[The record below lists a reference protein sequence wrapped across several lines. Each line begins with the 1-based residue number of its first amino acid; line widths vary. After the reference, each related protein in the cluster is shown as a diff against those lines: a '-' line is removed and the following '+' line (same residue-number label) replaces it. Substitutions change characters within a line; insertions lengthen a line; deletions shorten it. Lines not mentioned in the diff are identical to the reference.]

1 MIGDASS
8 STKSSLVRAIDSN
21 FKPASAYDVPSIGM
35 LSLSSCSLFIP
46 ADGAL
51 ADDIVLAA
59 AAFEHEMEV
68 SAAAATAATRDA
80 SSPVPVLSQ
89 RDTLVQGECVRL
101 YFVLVPLPRFDAAA
115 PHVSQLL
122 ESLSVQIAL
131 ETAESF
137 NAASP
142 GAVFQQAPHV
152 SARGSVH
159 ASLPPRS
166 SPGTGAPSPHY
177 HVSDN
182 GTILFPLDFTVNVK
196 PAYLDVPL
204 ILSARL
210 MSTPLAL
217 FGTLPVVTDAV
228 LHPNTCAASRSLP
241 QTRDVL
247 RPVRVVEP
255 FRVQTRVVPPI
266 GAGAGVSL
274 LVASVESAT
283 KQYPVTLLDGCVR
296 VTGCDE
302 TQRAALEAMDTIR
315 TQFLVPP
322 PEDESPGAPQQ
333 KGLFPVSLLPDKV
346 LDMVVRV
353 DIMPDLATATVLK
366 SRTLSLALL
375 LSWSVPCARGI
386 LQTVHRF
393 PAVQLPDFENV
404 HVAVSF
410 PDKPIVPH
418 VPFDVIFSVTNPS
431 PSTRLLELSFQDD
444 AGLVRSN
451 MDVIS
456 VAPGPTKAS
465 VQAQEK
471 SESSS
476 ASALSSAR
484 RQRSSS
490 ALPPRSVSSH
500 DLDSIACTAAV
511 EQSIP
516 ACVPTNQQHAPMLS
530 CLKRVV
536 NVGNVTPNTTV
547 SVAVPFL
554 CTQVGTYTLGTIFL
568 TDKSP
573 STTLSLRGPEK
584 GRNGPRRYVLNEPVL
599 VVCSKQ

>member
-1 MIGDASS
+1 MIGGASS
-8 STKSSLVRAIDSN
+8 SSKSSLVRAIDSN

-59 AAFEHEMEV
+59 AAFEHEMDV

-80 SSPVPVLSQ
+80 SSPVSVLSQ

-101 YFVLVPLPRFDAAA
+101 YFVLVPLPRFDATA
-115 PHVSQLL
+115 PHVAQLL

-137 NAASP
+137 NSASP

-152 SARGSVH
+152 SAQGSVH
-159 ASLPPRS
+159 TSLPPRS
-166 SPGTGAPSPHY
+166 DRGAGTPSPHHY
-177 HVSDN
+177 VSAN

-196 PAYLDVPL
+196 PTCLDVPL

-217 FGTLPVVTDAV
+217 FGTLPAVTDAI

-255 FRVQTRVVPPI
+255 FRVQTRVVSPV
-266 GAGAGVSL
+266 GAGAGVSI
-274 LVASVESAT
+274 LVASVESAA
-283 KQYPVTLLDGCVR
+283 KQSPVTLIDGCVR

-322 PEDESPGAPQQ
+322 PESESPDAPQQ
-333 KGLFPVSLLPDKV
+333 KGLFPTTVFPGKI

-386 LQTVHRF
+386 LQSVHRF
-393 PAVQLPDFENV
+393 PVVQLPDFENV

-431 PSTRLLELSFQDD
+431 PSTRILELSFQDD

-456 VAPGPTKAS
+456 VAPSAAKAS
-465 VQAQEK
+465 APASETP
-471 SESSS
+471 ESSVS
-476 ASALSSAR
+476 PAR

-490 ALPPRSVSSH
+490 ALPTRSVSSH
-500 DLDSIACTAAV
+500 DTETLLCATTA
-511 EQSIP
+511 EQSVP
-516 ACVPTNQQHAPMLS
+516 VCVPTNQQHTPMLS

-536 NVGNVTPNTTV
+536 NVGDVTPNTTV

-573 STTLSLRGPEK
+573 SLTLSLRGPEK
-584 GRNGPRRYVLNEPVL
+584 EHGGPRRYVLNEPVL

>member
-1 MIGDASS
+1 MIGGASS
-8 STKSSLVRAIDSN
+8 SNKSSLVRAIDGN
-21 FKPASAYDVPSIGM
+21 FKPTSAYDVPSIGM

-101 YFVLVPLPRFDAAA
+101 YFVLVPLPRFDATA
-115 PHVSQLL
+115 PHVAQLL

-137 NAASP
+137 NATSP

-152 SARGSVH
+152 SAQGSVH
-159 ASLPPRS
+159 ASLAPRAR
-166 SPGTGAPSPHY
+166 APAPRY
-177 HVSDN
+177 HVSAN
-182 GTILFPLDFTVNVK
+182 GTILFPLDFTVSVK
-196 PAYLDVPL
+196 PAYLDLPL

-217 FGTLPVVTDAV
+217 FGTLPAVTDAV
-228 LHPNTCAASRSLP
+228 LHPNTCAAARSLP

-255 FRVQTRVVPPI
+255 FRVQTRVVPPV
-266 GAGAGVSL
+266 GAGAGVFL
-274 LVASVESAT
+274 LVASVQSAT
-283 KQYPVTLLDGCVR
+283 RQYPVALLDGCVR

-302 TQRAALEAMDTIR
+302 TQRAALEAMDTVR
-315 TQFLVPP
+315 TQFLVPA
-322 PEDESPGAPQQ
+322 PERESPDAPQQ
-333 KGLFPVSLLPDKV
+333 RELFPLSLRPDKT

-353 DIMPDLATATVLK
+353 DIMPDLATSTVLK

-375 LSWSVPCARGI
+375 LSWSVPCARGV

-393 PAVQLPDFENV
+393 PALQLPDFENV

-418 VPFDVIFSVTNPS
+418 VPFDVVFSVTNPS

-444 AGLVRSN
+444 ADLVRSN
-451 MDVIS
+451 IDLMTA
-456 VAPGPTKAS
+456 APDCVQPDGPTPDT
-465 VQAQEK
+465 
-471 SESSS
+471 SECAPKNSGSS
-476 ASALSSAR
+476 AHRKRA
-484 RQRSSS
+484 SS
-490 ALPPRSVSSH
+490 ALPPRTASSQ
-500 DLDSIACTAAV
+500 DLNGLSCTPDPK
-511 EQSIP
+511 QPTP
-516 ACVPTNQQHAPMLS
+516 ACLPMTQNHAPMLT

-536 NVGNVTPNTTV
+536 NVGDVTPNTTV

-554 CTQVGTYTLGTIFL
+554 CTQVGTFTLGTIFL
-568 TDKSP
+568 TDRSP
-573 STTLSLRGPEK
+573 PSMLSIRSPEK
-584 GRNGPRRYVLNEPVL
+584 EHSEPRRYVLNEPVL
-599 VVCSKQ
+599 VVCSKQS

>member
-1 MIGDASS
+1 MIGGASS
-8 STKSSLVRAIDSN
+8 SNKSSLVRAIDSN

-68 SAAAATAATRDA
+68 SAAAATAATRDTSA
-80 SSPVPVLSQ
+80 PVPVLSQ

-115 PHVSQLL
+115 PHVAQLL

-137 NAASP
+137 NSASP

-152 SARGSVH
+152 SAQGSVH

-166 SPGTGAPSPHY
+166 ADTPSPHY
-177 HVSDN
+177 YVSSN
-182 GTILFPLDFTVNVK
+182 GTILFPLDFTVSVK

-217 FGTLPVVTDAV
+217 FGTLPVVTEAV

-247 RPVRVVEP
+247 RPIRVVEP
-255 FRVQTRVVPPI
+255 FRVQTRVVSPV

-274 LVASVESAT
+274 LVASVESVT
-283 KQYPVTLLDGCVR
+283 KQYPVTLVDGCVR
-296 VTGCDE
+296 VTGCEE

-322 PEDESPGAPQQ
+322 QDECVNPDSPQQ
-333 KGLFPVSLLPDKV
+333 KGLFPLSLLPEKV
-346 LDMVVRV
+346 LEMVVRV
-353 DIMPDLATATVLK
+353 DVMPDLATATVLK
-366 SRTLSLALL
+366 SRSLSLALL
-375 LSWSVPCARGI
+375 LSWSVPCARGV

-393 PAVQLPDFENV
+393 PVLQLPDFENV

-410 PDKPIVPH
+410 PDKPIVTH

-444 AGLVRSN
+444 ADLVRSN
-451 MDVIS
+451 MDVIG
-456 VAPGPTKAS
+456 VTPGAAKAS
-465 VQAQEK
+465 VLAQGTADNLTK
-471 SESSS
+471 SSV
-476 ASALSSAR
+476 SSAR

-490 ALPPRSVSSH
+490 ALPTRSASSQELESVSC
-500 DLDSIACTAAV
+500 ITATD
-511 EQSIP
+511 QSIP
-516 ACVPTNQQHAPMLS
+516 ACAPTNQQHAPMLS

-536 NVGNVTPNTTV
+536 NVGDVPPNTTV

-554 CTQVGTYTLGTIFL
+554 CTRVGTYTLGTIFL
-568 TDKSP
+568 TDKS
-573 STTLSLRGPEK
+573 SSSMLSLRGPEK
-584 GRNGPRRYVLNEPVL
+584 DRNGPRRYVLNEPVL